1 MNNRTCNNLIIISF
15 VIFAVVLFW
24 IVFASP
30 FNTQINGLIV
40 IIDCLSVLLAANYLT
55 YLKEI
60 NNKNWISLFLS

>member
-30 FNTQINGLIV
+30 FNRQMNGLIV
-40 IIDCLSVLLAANYLT
+40 ILDCLSVLLAANYLT
-55 YLKEI
+55 YRKEI
-60 NNKNWISLFLS
+60 NNK

>member
-1 MNNRTCNNLIIISF
+1 MNNRTCNTLIIISF

-30 FNTQINGLIV
+30 FNTQMNGLIV
-40 IIDCLSVLLAANYLT
+40 IVDCLSVLLATNYLT

-60 NNKNWISLFLS
+60 NNK

>member
-30 FNTQINGLIV
+30 FNTQMNGLI
-40 IIDCLSVLLAANYLT
+40 IIVDCLSVLLATNYLT
-55 YLKEI
+55 YRKEI
-60 NNKNWISLFLS
+60 NNK

>member
-1 MNNRTCNNLIIISF
+1 MNNRTCNILIIISF

-40 IIDCLSVLLAANYLT
+40 ILDCLSVLLAANYLT
-55 YLKEI
+55 YIKEK
-60 NNKNWISLFLS
+60 NNKN